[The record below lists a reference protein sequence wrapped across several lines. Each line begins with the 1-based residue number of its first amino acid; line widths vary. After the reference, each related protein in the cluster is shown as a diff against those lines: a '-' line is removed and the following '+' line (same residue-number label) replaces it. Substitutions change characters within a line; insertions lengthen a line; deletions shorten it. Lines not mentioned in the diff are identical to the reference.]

1 MPVIAIGAIWKKANS
16 TGAVVSLVVGPL
28 LYLYLYIF
36 QVPDNPFIAGTIT
49 LGVATLIMVTVSY
62 VSSGTPTQ
70 ALRTS
75 SMAAEQSD

>member
-1 MPVIAIGAIWKKANS
+1 MPA
-16 TGAVVSLVVGPL
+16 T
-28 LYLYLYIF
+28 
-36 QVPDNPFIAGTIT
+36 DNPFIAGTIT

-75 SMAAEQSD
+75 SMAAEQSDWPDLPERYIVIFSGCFETATAVRSARRVVQ